1 MIKRDSASVFME
13 ILGQAQAV
21 CSRIDWLRVGEV
33 RGAVMSFTYSRISE
47 I

>member
-33 RGAVMSFTYSRISE
+33 RGGGDEFYIFAN
-47 I
+47 

>member
-1 MIKRDSASVFME
+1 MIKRDSVNAFVE
-13 ILGQAQAV
+13 IFGQAQAV

-33 RGAVMSFTYSRISE
+33 REAVMSLTHSQISE